1 MESNIKIAARCV
13 IPRLNTPY
21 YYEQED
27 YKKIIH
33 KLIEYGV
40 SGFCIFGGEVNQV
53 KNMITELKAIAE
65 QPLIFSADLEYGL
78 PMRFLG
84 GTGFPHAMALGRT
97 EDPTKSGIA
106 AKFIAKEAKLLGID
120 WNLAP
125 VCDINS
131 NPKNP
136 IINIRAFGE
145 DDLTVSQHS
154 VYYMKATQNEKVL
167 ACGKH
172 FPGHGDTEVDSHL
185 DLPILEKTGEEFQIE
200 LKPFINNIKN
210 GIKSIMI
217 GHLWVK
223 AMDEDKIPATLSH
236 NVITKLLKEKLGFE
250 GLIISDA
257 LEMKSIAN
265 HYKSGEATIKFFE
278 AGGDIALI
286 PENPFDAIEE
296 LSAEIAKNS
305 DLKEH
310 LNESYRK
317 LKKEMNF
324 VGAMNPSSI
333 DEDFKDHFMEHEKI
347 ALELARE
354 SVELKIE
361 NNVIPIQEGMQY
373 AGFAFLQKEDDF
385 GPASMFF
392 NFMQQ
397 ALENDCDFAYI
408 NEEISEEDLEQMKL
422 GTDDA
427 DIILFAVFHRSRS
440 YVGDIGTSEKIS
452 AIMKKIAMGKPIIT
466 VYFGNPYL
474 ADEIRSDVSVL
485 TYSNSLASLAAA
497 TMILSGR
504 SNNMDAQPNNN

>member
-1 MESNIKIAARCV
+1 MESSLKIAARCV

-27 YKKIIH
+27 YKKLIH
-33 KLIEYGV
+33 KLLEYGV

-65 QPLIFSADLEYGL
+65 QPLIFCADLEYGL

-97 EDPTKSGIA
+97 ADPTKSGIA

-185 DLPILEKTGEEFQIE
+185 ELPILEKTGVEFEIQ

-223 AMDEDKIPATLSH
+223 AMDEVCIPATLSH
-236 NVITKLLKEKLGFE
+236 NVITKLLKDRLDFD

-257 LEMKSIAN
+257 LEMNSISKT
-265 HYKSGEATIKFFE
+265 YKSGEATIKFFE

-286 PENPFDAIEE
+286 PENPFEAIEE
-296 LSAEIAKNS
+296 LSAELSKNS
-305 DLKEH
+305 ELKEQ
-310 LNESYRK
+310 LIQSYRK
-317 LKKEMNF
+317 LKKEMDF
-324 VGAMNPSSI
+324 VGALNPPKI
-333 DEDFKDHFMEHEKI
+333 DEEFQDHFMEHERI
-347 ALELARE
+347 ALELARD
-354 SVELKIE
+354 SIELKIE
-361 NNVIPIQEGMQY
+361 NNVIPIEPGIQY

-408 NEEISEEDLEQMKL
+408 NEDISAEDLEQMQI
-422 GTDDA
+422 GVDDA
-427 DIILFAVFHRSRS
+427 DVILFAVFHRSRS
-440 YVGDIGTSEKIS
+440 YEGNIGTAEKIS
-452 AIMKKIAMGKPIIT
+452 AIMKKIAMGKPVIT

-497 TMILSGR
+497 TMVLSGR
-504 SNNMDAQPNNN
+504 TNNMDAQPNN

>member
-1 MESNIKIAARCV
+1 MGSNIKIAARCV
-13 IPRLNTPY
+13 IPRLNTVY
-21 YYEQED
+21 YYEQEE
-27 YKKIIH
+27 YKNLIH

-40 SGFCIFGGEVNQV
+40 SGFCVFGGEVNQV
-53 KNMITELKAIAE
+53 KDMISSLKAIAE
-65 QPLIFSADLEYGL
+65 QPLIFLSDLEFGL

-97 EDPTKSGIA
+97 QDPTKSGIA

-145 DDLTVSQHS
+145 DDKTVSQHS
-154 VYYMKATQNEKVL
+154 VYYTKATQNEGVI
-167 ACGKH
+167 ACAKH
-172 FPGHGDTEVDSHL
+172 FPGHGDTDVDSHL
-185 DLPILEKTGEEFQIE
+185 ELPVLSKTGEDFKTE

-210 GIKSIMI
+210 GVKSVMV

-223 AMDEDKIPATLSH
+223 EVDEEKLPATLSH
-236 NVITKLLKEKLGFE
+236 NIITKLLKEELQFD
-250 GLIISDA
+250 GLVISDA
-257 LEMKSIAN
+257 LDMKSITNTYSSEDAVVR
-265 HYKSGEATIKFFE
+265 FFE

-286 PENPFDAIEE
+286 PENPFDAIEGLAAK
-296 LSAEIAKNS
+296 LSSNPE
-305 DLKEH
+305 LKEH
-310 LNESYRK
+310 LNQSYRK
-317 LKKEMNF
+317 LKREMNF
-324 VGAMNPSSI
+324 VGALNPPKI
-333 DEDFKDHFMEHEKI
+333 DEEFKDHFMEHEKI
-347 ALELARE
+347 ALELARDTI
-354 SVELKIE
+354 ELKLE

-373 AGFAFLQKEDDF
+373 AGFGFLQKDDDF

-408 NEEISEEDLEQMKL
+408 NEKIEDDDLEQLKL
-422 GTDDA
+422 GVEEA
-427 DIILFAVFHRSRS
+427 DIILFAIFHRSRS
-440 YVGDIGTSEKIS
+440 HVGDIGQAEKIS
-452 AIMKKIAMGKPIIT
+452 SIMKKISMGKPVIT

-485 TYSNSLASLAAA
+485 AYSNSLASLAAT

-504 SNNMDAQPNNN
+504 TNYGSEEIN

>member
-1 MESNIKIAARCV
+1 MDSNLKIAARCV

-21 YYEQED
+21 YYEQDD
-27 YKKIIH
+27 YKKLIH
-33 KLIEYGV
+33 KLLEYGV

-53 KNMITELKAIAE
+53 KNMIAELRAIAE
-65 QPLIFSADLEYGL
+65 QPLIFCADMENGL

-97 EDPTKSGIA
+97 GDPTKSGIA

-136 IINIRAFGE
+136 IINIRSFGE
-145 DDLTVSQHS
+145 DDKTVSQHS

-185 DLPILEKTGEEFQIE
+185 DLPVLEKTGEDFEIE

-217 GHLWVK
+217 GHLWAK
-223 AMDEDKIPATLSH
+223 AIDEEKIPATLSY
-236 NVITKLLKEKLGFE
+236 NVITKLLKVKLGFS
-250 GLIISDA
+250 GIIISDA
-257 LEMKSIAN
+257 LEMKSISN
-265 HYKSGEATIKFFE
+265 NYSSGAATIKFFR

-296 LSAEIAKNS
+296 LSKELSKNNE
-305 DLKEH
+305 LKEH
-310 LNESYRK
+310 LNDSYRK
-317 LKKEMNF
+317 LKKEMDF
-324 VGAMNPSSI
+324 VGIFNPANI
-333 DEDFKDHFMEHEKI
+333 DEDFKEHFMEHEKI
-347 ALELARE
+347 ALELARD
-354 SVELKIE
+354 SVELKIK
-361 NNVIPIQEGMQY
+361 NNVIPIQPGIQY
-373 AGFAFLQKEDDF
+373 AGFGFLQKEDDF

-408 NEEISEEDLEQMKL
+408 NEDLSEEDLNQL
-422 GTDDA
+422 RIGIDDA
-427 DIILFAVFHRSRS
+427 DIVLFAVFHRSRS
-440 YVGDIGTSEKIS
+440 YVGDIGTAEKIS
-452 AIMKKIAMGKPIIT
+452 AIMKKIAMGKPVVT

-474 ADEIRSDVSVL
+474 SNEIISDTSIL

-504 SNNMDAQPNNN
+504 TGSLDSPSNN

>member
-1 MESNIKIAARCV
+1 MESNLNIVARCV
-13 IPRLNTPY
+13 IPRLNTVY
-21 YYEQED
+21 YYEQEE
-27 YKKIIH
+27 YKKLIH

-40 SGFCIFGGEVNQV
+40 SGFCVFGGEVNQV
-53 KNMITELKAIAE
+53 KNMISSLKAIAE
-65 QPLIFSADLEYGL
+65 QPLIFSSDLEFGL

-97 EDPTKSGIA
+97 QDPTKSGIA

-154 VYYMKATQNEKVL
+154 VYYTKATQNEGVI
-167 ACGKH
+167 ACAKH
-172 FPGHGDTEVDSHL
+172 FPGHGDTDVDSHL
-185 DLPILEKTGEEFQIE
+185 ELPVVNKTGKEFQTE

-210 GIKSIMI
+210 GVKSIMV

-223 AMDEDKIPATLSH
+223 ELDDEKIPATLSK
-236 NVITKLLKEKLGFE
+236 NVITSLLKEKLGFE
-250 GLIISDA
+250 GIVISDA
-257 LEMKSIAN
+257 LDMKSITN
-265 HYKSGEATIKFFE
+265 SYTSVEATMNFFE

-286 PENPFDAIEE
+286 PENPFEAIEGI
-296 LSAEIAKNS
+296 AEQLNNKPE
-305 DLKEH
+305 LKEH
-310 LNESYRK
+310 LNLAYRK
-317 LKKEMNF
+317 LKREMNF
-324 VGAMNPSSI
+324 VGALNPPII
-333 DEDFKDHFMEHEKI
+333 DEEFKDHFMEHEKV
-347 ALELARE
+347 ALELARDTI
-354 SVELKIE
+354 ELKLE

-373 AGFAFLQKEDDF
+373 AGFGFLQKDDDF

-408 NEEISEEDLEQMKL
+408 NEQIEDDDLEQLKL
-422 GTDDA
+422 GVDDA

-440 YVGDIGTSEKIS
+440 HVGDIGQAENIS
-452 AIMKKIAMGKPIIT
+452 SIMKKIAMGKPVIT

-485 TYSNSLASLAAA
+485 AYSNSLASLAAT

-504 SNNMDAQPNNN
+504 TNYGSEETN